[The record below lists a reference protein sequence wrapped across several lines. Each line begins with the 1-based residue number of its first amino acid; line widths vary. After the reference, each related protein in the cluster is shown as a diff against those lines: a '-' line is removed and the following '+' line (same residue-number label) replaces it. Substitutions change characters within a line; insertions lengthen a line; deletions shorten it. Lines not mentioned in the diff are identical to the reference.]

1 MDKWP
6 EDLREDM
13 KEVFK
18 SSPEFLDIL
27 KEEKEF
33 EDLMNRRSFEE
44 YSKSPEDKAISPNGK
59 KDKGSVK

>member
-44 YSKSPEDKAISPNGK
+44 YSKSPEDKAISPN
-59 KDKGSVK
+59 

>member
-1 MDKWP
+1 M
-6 EDLREDM
+6 E
-13 KEVFK
+13 EVFK
-18 SSPEFLDIL
+18 SSPEFLEIL

-44 YSKSPEDKAISPNGK
+44 YSESPEDKVIGANRK